1 MKRKLSLVYEE
12 LDSSS
17 IRLFGFFKGGDRSD
31 SSSGFSTFND
41 NPFDDTAVSF
51 IGFLVVYLVLLRT
64 VSSGMGKKMILRG

>member
-17 IRLFGFFKGGDRSD
+17 MRLFGFFKGGDRSD
-31 SSSGFSTFND
+31 SSSDFSTFND

-51 IGFLVVYLVLLRT
+51 IGFLVVYPVLLRT
-64 VSSGMGKKMILRG
+64 VSSGMAKKMILRG